1 MKLAAITLSVV
12 FPFTAFPA
20 QAQETIDVAKIT
32 CEQYIG
38 NDVADPDKISIWL
51 SGYYNAK
58 LGNTMFEVQEFRA
71 NVRKLEDY
79 CLHHRHM
86 RVMQA
91 FEEAFRMAKK

>member
-1 MKLAAITLSVV
+1 MKVVAIILGVV
-12 FPFTAFPA
+12 FPFTALPT

-38 NDVADPDKISIWL
+38 NDVINPDKISIWL

-58 LGNTMFEVQEFRA
+58 LGNTTVEVQEFRT

-79 CLHHRHM
+79 CLHHRQM

-91 FEEAFRMAKK
+91 FEETFKMAKK